1 MRVLLL
7 NTYDLRGGAA
17 RATWRLFQGLKLLP
31 VEPILLVQE
40 KRSNDPGV
48 IRASSPISGLLNPF
62 RPYLDF
68 AIPLLQTRQRVLFST
83 ALIPDQIIDLIN
95 QLKPDVVHLNWITGG
110 FIRLEN
116 LAKIKCP
123 VVWTLHDMWALTG
136 GCNYDDESLQARWR
150 NGYTAAKPDGMRWDV
165 ERWVWGRK
173 TQSWTSARHLITPS
187 TWLAQLASHSEVVAD
202 WPVHVIPNALDTH
215 AFSPGDSA
223 AARLRFGIDP
233 AARVAL
239 VALGGD
245 LADPRKGLDL
255 LRDALTRMGDT
266 NDEHPFELMV
276 VGRGTAPDG
285 WGAGLPRTHWL
296 GFVDDDAIVD
306 AYRAADVVVVPSR
319 QDNLPQTATEP
330 HACGTPVVAFRI
342 GGLPDIVDDR
352 VTGYL
357 AAPGDSQDLAN
368 GITWVLADEARRAS
382 LGAAARQRA
391 LDLWDARIVGAAHA
405 RLFAEIAQDRH

>member
-123 VVWTLHDMWALTG
+123 VVWTLHDMWAFTG
-136 GCNYDDESLQARWR
+136 GCHNTVDCTRYLTECGICPLLHSTSQNDLSRRVYLRKQETYSRIG
-150 NGYTAAKPDGMRWDV
+150 NMIITA
-165 ERWVWGRK
+165 
-173 TQSWTSARHLITPS
+173 PS
-187 TWLAQLASHSEVVAD
+187 RWLADRILASPLLGNRKVEVVA
-202 WPVHVIPNALDTH
+202 NGLDTLSFQPLDKQH
-215 AFSPGDSA
+215 ARQRQSLPPNKKIVAFGAIRATETPLKGFKLLVEALKSLNRKDIMLVVFGSTGPGNVDVSGLDVMFKGPVDDHEILVDLYSGA
-223 AARLRFGIDP
+223 D
-233 AARVAL
+233 L
-239 VALGGD
+239 VA
-245 LADPRKGLDL
+245 
-255 LRDALTRMGDT
+255 
-266 NDEHPFELMV
+266 
-276 VGRGTAPDG
+276 
-285 WGAGLPRTHWL
+285 
-296 GFVDDDAIVD
+296 
-306 AYRAADVVVVPSR
+306 VPSY
-319 QDNLPQTATEP
+319 QEVFGQAASEAM
-330 HACGTPVVAFRI
+330 ACGTPVVAFACT
-342 GGLPDIVDDR
+342 GLLDIVKHKE
-352 VTGYL
+352 TGYL
-357 AAPGDSQDLAN
+357 AEPYNPEDLAAGIQWILEDEERHHQLCQASRDRAVEHFDMNKIAKQFMQIYQEILN
-368 GITWVLADEARRAS
+368 GKKS
-382 LGAAARQRA
+382 
-391 LDLWDARIVGAAHA
+391 
-405 RLFAEIAQDRH
+405 